1 MNEMNRHLK
10 AIELDKVLNMV
21 AERACNED
29 AKEAVL
35 NLRPE
40 SNLQLVADLLKK
52 TEDAYIL
59 LAKFGGPSFGGLRNV
74 NNALA
79 RAKAGAMLTMKELL
93 DIGSTVRAVRTLRD
107 WRDGSGQDPLGID
120 IYFSSLMPNKFL
132 EEKIFSA
139 ILSEDEMSD
148 NASPELA
155 SIRRKIKNR

>member
-52 TEDAYIL
+52 TEDAY
-59 LAKFGGPSFGGLRNV
+59 
-74 NNALA
+74 
-79 RAKAGAMLTMKELL
+79 
-93 DIGSTVRAVRTLRD
+93 
-107 WRDGSGQDPLGID
+107 
-120 IYFSSLMPNKFL
+120 
-132 EEKIFSA
+132 
-139 ILSEDEMSD
+139 
-148 NASPELA
+148 
-155 SIRRKIKNR
+155 